1 MLLNN
6 RVIWKDNATLRDLSI
21 SLSNPLSQTETM
33 ALVAAEDAIYLG
45 SDLPF
50 NHRWFEVSS
59 ANAVACDISIE
70 LWNGQSWK
78 SAVDVIDQTKLA
90 GATLAQSGFIS
101 WVPDRD
107 HTWDMEQTTA
117 DMSDLSTLKIYD
129 MFWVRLKFTAD
140 VTGTTALKYI
150 GHKFSSDA
158 DLVAEYPSMASA
170 TLKGAYSTGKTTWTD
185 QHFLAAEYI
194 IQEMRAQRLVWSPNQ
209 ILDWAQFKPASVH
222 RTAAIIFTALGQDY
236 VEELKSAMDQ
246 YKSAL
251 KIKAFNI
258 DQNANARVDAKETK
272 SRVEFLG
279 R

>member
-1 MLLNN
+1 VLLNN